1 MLCCCVS
8 YHGLSFGTCVAVG
21 LQELPVSY
29 YNLWVAAGIWGF
41 SLMGSHVFL
50 RVVSSQYIYIYIYI
64 LNIKKTQIYIYI
76 FNLSNNL

>member
-41 SLMGSHVFL
+41 SLMGSRVFL

-64 LNIKKTQIYIYI
+64 YFFFLIYQTTSKH
-76 FNLSNNL
+76 LGH